1 MKDEQ
6 REVALWAKL
15 HSARLSPERLNV
27 ESILDAI
34 NATVAQLPEPEQLRC
49 AGEALLQVAELCELH
64 AQVLIT
70 EWEETYR
77 DPILDQGFFADVV
90 RQTMAVDLSDL
101 LEPPPVRKRRTKS
114 TRKPEGSI
122 AAPVDKAAVLAMVDQ
137 LEADHEE
144 TQKQAVLSIAHSED
158 VTGWTEA
165 IARWLQTAPTLPV
178 SITELSDGLEMPWV
192 EVWLGALFGGFQ
204 LDQGGEF
211 YESPVWV
218 KCSNHQALMLEGRSG
233 NTIASF

>member
-1 MKDEQ
+1 MRVTQLELELWDQLQ
-6 REVALWAKL
+6 RAQLMPEAVDVSQLLDVLEVAA
-15 HSARLSPERLNV
+15 
-27 ESILDAI
+27 
-34 NATVAQLPEPEQLRC
+34 AQLPESQRLQF
-49 AGEALLQVAELCELH
+49 AGDALLQMAELC
-64 AQVLIT
+64 AVRAGVLFT
-70 EWEETYR
+70 EWEEASR
-77 DPILDQGFFADVV
+77 DPIVEPGFFADVV

-101 LEPPPVRKRRTKS
+101 LEPPPVRKRRTKLTS
-114 TRKPEGSI
+114 NPEGSL

-137 LEADHEE
+137 MEAAHEE
-144 TQKQAVLSIAHSED
+144 TQKQAVLEISHAED
-158 VTGWTEA
+158 MSGWTEV
-165 IARWLQTAPTLPV
+165 IAQWLQTAPTLPV